1 MLQGHRDGLRRCNP
15 ARESFEGGRAYTSF
29 RRALCRATDL
39 IAMAIYHL
47 HVKVI
52 GRKSGSSAVASAA
65 YRSGSRLRDE
75 RLDRGHD
82 FSAKRGVVHSEVLL
96 PENAPAVWKDRER
109 LWNDVEAFEIRKDAQ
124 LAREVE
130 FAIPRDMSESQGIE
144 LARDFARAEFVDRG
158 MIADLNV
165 HWDFGED
172 GLAKPHA
179 HVMLTMR
186 AVDEHGFGQKV
197 RDWNRTEVVE
207 RWRERW
213 AELANE
219 RLAEL
224 DIDARIDH
232 RSLEAQGIALE
243 PQNQIGAPAKR
254 MEDRGIERERI
265 EADRAEMHREIARGN
280 GERIIANPD
289 LGLDAIT
296 HQQSTFTRRD
306 MAKFAHRH
314 SDGIDQ
320 FNAVMGAMR
329 SAPDLVELGKDARGD
344 DRFTTREMIEA
355 ERRLHRAA
363 ELMAERERHE
373 VRGADREA
381 ALAQAEQSGLVLSGE
396 QADALAHITNGRDL
410 GVVVGYAGAGKSAL
424 LGVARDVWET
434 AGYEVRGVALSG
446 IAAENLESGSGIASR
461 TIASLEH
468 GWQQGRD
475 GLTSRDVLVIDEAGM
490 VGTRQLERVLSHATE
505 AGAKVVLVGDPQQLQ
520 AIEAG
525 AAFRSIHER
534 HGGAEIGEVRRQRQ
548 DWQRDATR
556 DLANGKTGNALEAYR
571 SHGMVHEAQTRE
583 QARDDLID
591 RWNRDRQAAPE
602 RSRIILT
609 HTNDE
614 VRALNEAARMRMRAA
629 GDLGNE
635 ERVTVD
641 RGDRGF
647 ASGDRVMFLQNERG
661 LGVKNGTLGTI
672 EQVSAQSMTV
682 QTDDGRSVRVDLK
695 DYNRI
700 DHGYAAT
707 IHKAQGMTVDRTH
720 VLATPGMDAHTSYVA
735 LSRHRDGMELHHGRD
750 DFANRDRLRRTLSRD
765 RAKDMA
771 SDYEQRDPAQGYAE
785 RRGITFRERVA
796 EIVRK
801 VVPERVRNMF
811 DGLRPSAEAVP
822 GLDDPRRLEREAPER
837 KVVEDPEAVLR
848 KARTKALVRHARAV
862 DAIFDMQEMGGKA
875 SPAQVK
881 ELQEARKVFE
891 GVRPYGSHDA
901 EAAYKK
907 NPELVREAAGG
918 RVNRAIRALQLETEF
933 RSDPSRRADRFVE
946 RWQKLDHTSQR
957 QYQAGDI
964 AGYKATRSAMGDMA
978 KSLERDPQLESIL
991 ANRKRDLGI
1000 AFESGRRL
1008 GQELAFTHGID
1019 LGRGRGIG
1027 I

>member
-1 MLQGHRDGLRRCNP
+1 
-15 ARESFEGGRAYTSF
+15 
-29 RRALCRATDL
+29 
-39 IAMAIYHL
+39 MAIYHL

-65 YRSGSRLRDE
+65 YRSASRLRDDRLE
-75 RLDRGHD
+75 RSHD

-96 PENAPAVWKDRER
+96 PEHAPEAWTDRER
-109 LWNDVEAFEIRKDAQ
+109 LWNDVEAFEVRKDAQ

-130 FAIPRDMSESQGIE
+130 FALPREMTQAQGIE
-144 LARDFARAEFVDRG
+144 LARDFVQSEFVDQG

-165 HWDFGED
+165 HWDMAED
-172 GLAKPHA
+172 GTPKPHA

-197 RDWNRTEVVE
+197 RDWNRTEMVE

-213 AELANE
+213 AEFANE

-243 PQNQIGAPAKR
+243 PQSQIGAPAHR
-254 MEDRGIERERI
+254 IEGDGIE
-265 EADRAEMHREIARGN
+265 APDRAEMHREIARGN
-280 GERIIANPD
+280 GERIIADPA
-289 LGLDAIT
+289 LALDAIT
-296 HQQSTFTRRD
+296 HQQSTFTRRN
-306 MAKFAHRH
+306 MARFAHRH
-314 SDGIDQ
+314 SDGVNQ

-329 SAPDLVELGKDARGD
+329 IAPGLVELGKDGRGD
-344 DRFTTREMIEA
+344 DRFTTRDMIET
-355 ERRLHRAA
+355 EQRLHRAA
-363 ELMAERERHE
+363 EMMAKRERHE
-373 VRGADREA
+373 VNDRNREA
-381 ALAQAEQSGLVLSGE
+381 ALARAEQRGLVLSGE
-396 QADALAHITNGRDL
+396 QTDGLAHVTDGRDL
-410 GVVVGYAGAGKSAL
+410 GIVVGYAGTGKSAM
-424 LGVARDVWET
+424 LGVARETWEA

-468 GWQQGRD
+468 GWKQGRD
-475 GLTSRDVLVIDEAGM
+475 VLTGRDILVIDEAGM
-490 VGTRQLERVLSHATE
+490 VGTRQLERVLSHAAE

-520 AIEAG
+520 SIEAG
-525 AAFRSIHER
+525 AAFRSIFEH
-534 HGGAEIGEVRRQRQ
+534 HGGAEIGEVRRQRE

-556 DLANGKTGNALEAYR
+556 DLATGRTSDAIHAYDT
-571 SHGMVHEAQTRE
+571 HGMVHAAPTRE
-583 QARDDLID
+583 HARDDLID
-591 RWNRDRQAAPE
+591 RWDRDRKASPD

-614 VRALNEAARMRMRAA
+614 VRALNEAARERMRAA
-629 GDLGNE
+629 GDVGDDVRLAIVRG
-635 ERVTVD
+635 ERA
-641 RGDRGF
+641 F

-672 EQVSAQSMTV
+672 VEVSTRSMSV
-682 QTDDGRSVRVDLK
+682 RTDDGRNVSFNLK
-695 DYNRI
+695 DYDRI

-720 VLATPGMDAHTSYVA
+720 VLATPGLDAHGSYVA
-735 LSRHRDGMELHHGRD
+735 LSRHRDGMDLHYGRD
-750 DFANRDRLRRTLSRD
+750 DFAGQDQLTRTLSRD

-771 SDYEQRDPAQGYAE
+771 SDYERADPARDFAK
-785 RRGITFRERVA
+785 RRGITFRERVT

-801 VVPERVRNMF
+801 VVPEKVRGMF
-811 DGLRPSAEAVP
+811 DGLRLPP
-822 GLDDPRRLEREAPER
+822 NGGQRPERESAGMEAGHAAAAPAREAA
-837 KVVEDPEAVLR
+837 EDREEVLR
-848 KARTKALVRHARAV
+848 RARTKALIRHARAV
-862 DAIFDMQEMGGKA
+862 DSIFVVQEQGGKA
-875 SPAQVK
+875 SPEQVE

-891 GVRPYGSHDA
+891 EVRPYGSHDA

-907 NPELVREAAGG
+907 NPELASEAATG
-918 RVNRAIRALQLETEF
+918 RVARAVRALQLETEI
-933 RSDPSRRADRFVE
+933 RTDPARRADRFVE
-946 RWQKLDHTSQR
+946 RWRELGQTSQR
-957 QYQAGDI
+957 RYQAGDMS
-964 AGYKATRSAMGDMA
+964 GYKATRSAMADMA

-991 ANRKRDLGI
+991 ANRKHQLGI

>member
-1 MLQGHRDGLRRCNP
+1 
-15 ARESFEGGRAYTSF
+15 
-29 RRALCRATDL
+29 
-39 IAMAIYHL
+39 MAIYHL

-52 GRKSGSSAVASAA
+52 GRKSGASAVASAA
-65 YRSGSRLRDE
+65 YRSGSRLRDA
-75 RLDRGHD
+75 RLDRDQD
-82 FSAKRGVVHSEVLL
+82 FSAKRGVVHSEVML
-96 PENAPAVWKDRER
+96 PENAPQAWRDRER

-130 FAIPRDMSESQGIE
+130 FAIPREMTQAQGIE
-144 LARDFARAEFVDRG
+144 LARDFVRGEFVDRG

-165 HWDFGED
+165 HWDMAED
-172 GLAKPHA
+172 GMPKPHA

-186 AVDEHGFGQKV
+186 SVDESGFGQKV
-197 RDWNRTEVVE
+197 RDWNRTAMVE

-243 PQNQIGAPAKR
+243 PQSQIGAPAKR
-254 MEDRGIERERI
+254 IEDRGIEGQGI
-265 EADRAEMHREIARGN
+265 KADRAELHREIARGN
-280 GERIIANPD
+280 GARIIADPS

-296 HQQSTFTRRD
+296 QQQSTFTRRD
-306 MAKFAHRH
+306 LAKFAHRH

-320 FNAVMGAMR
+320 FNQVMGAMR
-329 SAPDLVELGKDARGD
+329 RAPNLVELGKDARGEN
-344 DRFTTREMIEA
+344 RFTTREMIEA
-355 ERRLHRAA
+355 EQRLHRAA

-373 VRGADREA
+373 VGNADREA
-381 ALAQAEQSGLVLSGE
+381 ALARAELRGLVLSGE
-396 QADALAHITNGRDL
+396 QTDALAHVTDGRDL
-410 GVVVGYAGAGKSAL
+410 GLVVGHAGTGKSAM
-424 LGVARDVWET
+424 LGVARETWEA
-434 AGYEVRGVALSG
+434 AGYEVRGAALSG

-461 TIASLEH
+461 TIASMEH
-468 GWQQGRD
+468 GWEQGRD
-475 GLTSRDVLVIDEAGM
+475 LLTSRDVLMIDEAGM
-490 VGTRQLERVLSHATE
+490 VGTRQLERVLSHAAE

-534 HGGAEIGEVRRQRQ
+534 RGGAEIGEVRRQRE

-556 DLANGKTGNALEAYR
+556 DLANGKTGTALEAYR
-571 SHGMVHEAQTRE
+571 SRGMVHEAQTRE
-583 QARDDLID
+583 QARGDLIERWD
-591 RWNRDRQAAPE
+591 RERQVAPE

-614 VRALNEAARMRMRAA
+614 VRILNEAARERMRAA
-629 GDLGNE
+629 GDLGDDVRLTA
-635 ERVTVD
+635 ERGA
-641 RGDRGF
+641 RYF
-647 ASGDRVMFLQNERG
+647 ASRDRVMFLQNERA
-661 LGVKNGTLGTI
+661 LGVKNGTLGII

-682 QTDDGRSVRVDLK
+682 QTDDGRSVRFDLK
-695 DYNRI
+695 DYNKI

-720 VLATPGMDAHTSYVA
+720 VLATPGMDAQSSYVA
-735 LSRHRDGMELHHGRD
+735 LSRHRDSVDLHYSRD
-750 DFANRDRLRRTLSRD
+750 DFATEDRLARTLSRD

-771 SDYEQRDPAQGYAE
+771 SDYEQRDPAQSYAE

-801 VVPERVRNMF
+801 VVPEKVRNMF
-811 DGLRPSAEAVP
+811 DGPRSPSGLSSMDGGRRP
-822 GLDDPRRLEREAPER
+822 EREAPER
-837 KVVEDPEAVLR
+837 ERSVTAAERPETEAPER
-848 KARTKALVRHARAV
+848 KAAEDLEKEMRRFRTRMLVRHARAV
-862 DAIFDMQEMGGKA
+862 DAIFEAQEMGGQA
-875 SPAQVK
+875 SPEQVK
-881 ELQEARKVFE
+881 ELQRARKIFE
-891 GVRPYGSHDA
+891 EVRPYGSVDA

-907 NPELVREAAGG
+907 DPDLAHEAAGG
-918 RVNRAIRALQLETEF
+918 RVNRAIRALQLETEL
-933 RSDPSRRADRFVE
+933 RIDPGRRADRFVE
-946 RWQKLDHTSQR
+946 DWQKLDQASLR

-964 AGYKATRSAMGDMA
+964 SGYKTTRSAMADMA
-978 KSLERDPQLESIL
+978 RGLERDPQLESL
-991 ANRKRDLGI
+991 LENRKRELGI

-1008 GQELAFTHGID
+1008 GLELGFTHGID
-1019 LGRGRGIG
+1019 LGRGRGLG

>member
-1 MLQGHRDGLRRCNP
+1 
-15 ARESFEGGRAYTSF
+15 
-29 RRALCRATDL
+29 
-39 IAMAIYHL
+39 MAIYHL

-65 YRSGSRLRDE
+65 YRSGSRLREE
-75 RLDRGHD
+75 RLDRSHD
-82 FSAKRGVVHSEVLL
+82 FTAKRGVVHSEVML
-96 PENAPAVWKDRER
+96 PENAPEAWSDRER
-109 LWNDVEAFEIRKDAQ
+109 LWNDVEAFEVRKDAQ

-130 FAIPRDMSESQGIE
+130 FAIPREMTQAQGIE
-144 LARDFARAEFVDRG
+144 LARDFARGEFVDRG

-165 HWDFGED
+165 HWDMAED
-172 GLAKPHA
+172 GMPKPHA

-186 AVDEHGFGQKV
+186 AVDENGFGRKV
-197 RDWNRTEVVE
+197 RDWNRTEMVE

-213 AELANE
+213 TELVNE

-243 PQNQIGAPAKR
+243 PQSQIGAPAKR
-254 MEDRGIERERI
+254 IEDWGVEGGGI

-280 GERIIANPD
+280 GSRIIADPSV
-289 LGLDAIT
+289 GLDAIT
-296 HQQSTFTRRD
+296 HQQSTFTRND

-320 FNAVMGAMR
+320 FNEVMGAMR
-329 SAPDLVELGKDARGD
+329 SAPNLVELGKDARGE

-355 ERRLHRAA
+355 EQRLHRAA
-363 ELMAERERHE
+363 KLMAEREHHA
-373 VRGADREA
+373 VDDGDRQA
-381 ALAQAEQSGLVLSGE
+381 GLSRAEQRGLVLSGE
-396 QADALAHITNGRDL
+396 QVNALAHITDGHDL
-410 GVVVGYAGAGKSAL
+410 GIVVGYAGTGKSAM
-424 LGVARDVWET
+424 LGVAREAWES
-434 AGYEVRGVALSG
+434 AGYEVRGMALSG

-461 TIASLEH
+461 TIASMVH

-475 GLTSRDVLVIDEAGM
+475 LPTTRDVLVIDEAGM
-490 VGTRQLERVLSHATE
+490 VGTRQLERVLSHAAE
-505 AGAKVVLVGDPQQLQ
+505 AGAKVVLIGDPRQLQ

-525 AAFRSIHER
+525 AAFRSIHEH
-534 HGGAEIGEVRRQRQ
+534 HGGAEIGEVRRQRE

-556 DLANGKTGNALEAYR
+556 DLANGRTGYTLEAYR
-571 SHGMVHEAQTRE
+571 AHGMVHEAATRE
-583 QARDDLID
+583 QASGDLID
-591 RWNRDRQAAPE
+591 RWDRDRQASPDK
-602 RSRIILT
+602 SRIILT

-614 VRALNEAARMRMRAA
+614 VRALNEAARERMRAA
-629 GDLGNE
+629 GDLGNDVRLTV
-635 ERVTVD
+635 ERGS
-641 RGDRGF
+641 RHF

-661 LGVKNGTLGTI
+661 LGVKNGTLGTV

-682 QTDDGRSVRVDLK
+682 QTDDYRSVRFDLR

-700 DHGYAAT
+700 DHGYAST
-707 IHKAQGMTVDRTH
+707 IHKAQGMTVDRAH
-720 VLATPGMDAHTSYVA
+720 VLATPGMDAHGSYVA
-735 LSRHRDGMELHHGRD
+735 LSRHRDGVDLHFGRD
-750 DFANRDRLRRTLSRD
+750 DFASQDRLVRTLSRN

-771 SDYEQRDPAQGYAE
+771 SDYERADPAQNYAE
-785 RRGITFRERVA
+785 RRGIAFRERVA

-822 GLDDPRRLEREAPER
+822 GTDSARRPLRETPER
-837 KVVEDPEAVLR
+837 KVVEEPEAALR
-848 KARTKALVRHARAV
+848 KARSKALVRHARAV
-862 DAIFDMQEMGGKA
+862 NAIFETQERGSKA
-875 SPAQVK
+875 SPDQVK

-891 GVRPYGSHDA
+891 KVRPYGSYDA

-907 NPELVREAAGG
+907 NPELAVEAASG
-918 RVNRAIRALQLETEF
+918 NSARAIRALQLETEL
-933 RSDPSRRADRFVE
+933 RTNPSRRADRFVE
-946 RWQKLDHTSQR
+946 RWQKLDHASER
-957 QYQAGDI
+957 QYQAGDMS
-964 AGYKATRSAMGDMA
+964 GYKATRSAMGDMA

-1008 GQELAFTHGID
+1008 GQELAFGID
-1019 LGRGRGIG
+1019 IGRGRGLG

>member
-1 MLQGHRDGLRRCNP
+1 
-15 ARESFEGGRAYTSF
+15 
-29 RRALCRATDL
+29 
-39 IAMAIYHL
+39 MAIYHL

-65 YRSGSRLRDE
+65 YRSASRLRDE
-75 RLDRGHD
+75 RQGRAHD
-82 FSAKRGVVHSEVLL
+82 FSGKRGVVYSEVML
-96 PENAPAVWKDRER
+96 PEHAPEAWNDRER
-109 LWNDVEAFEIRKDAQ
+109 LWNDVEAFEARRDAQ

-130 FAIPRDMSESQGIE
+130 FAIPREMNEAQGIE
-144 LARDFARAEFVDRG
+144 LARDFARAEFIDRG

-165 HWDFGED
+165 HWDYDAD
-172 GLAKPHA
+172 GMPKPHA

-186 AVDEHGFGQKV
+186 AVDDGGFGRKV
-197 RDWNRTEVVE
+197 RDWNRTNMVE

-213 AELANE
+213 AEIANA

-243 PQNQIGAPAKR
+243 PQSQIGAPAKR
-254 MEDRGIERERI
+254 IEVRGIEGEGL
-265 EADRAEMHREIARGN
+265 EADRAEMHRQIARGN

-314 SDGIDQ
+314 SDGIEQ
-320 FNAVMGAMR
+320 FNEVVGAMR
-329 SAPDLVELGKDARGD
+329 NAPDLVALGKDARGE
-344 DRFTTREMIEA
+344 DRFTSSAMIEA
-355 ERRLHRAA
+355 EQRLHRAA

-373 VRGADREA
+373 VNGTDRRA
-381 ALAQAEQSGLVLSGE
+381 ALARAEVRGLVLSGE
-396 QADALAHITNGRDL
+396 QFDALGHITDGRDL
-410 GVVVGYAGAGKSAL
+410 GVVVGHAGTGKSAM
-424 LGVARDVWET
+424 LGVAREAWEA
-434 AGYEVRGVALSG
+434 AGYEVRGAALSG

-468 GWQQGRD
+468 GWSQGRD
-475 GLTSRDVLVIDEAGM
+475 LLTTRDVLVVDEAGM
-490 VGTRQLERVLSHATE
+490 VGTRQLERVLSHATD

-520 AIEAG
+520 SIEAG

-534 HGGAEIGEVRRQRQ
+534 HGGAEIGEVRRQRE
-548 DWQRDATR
+548 DWQRVATR
-556 DLANGKTGNALEAYR
+556 DLANGKTGHALEAYR
-571 SHGMVHEAQTRE
+571 SHRMVHEARTRE
-583 QARDDLID
+583 QARGDLID
-591 RWNRDRQAAPE
+591 RWDRDRQASPD

-614 VRALNEAARMRMRAA
+614 VRALNEAARERMRTAD
-629 GDLGNE
+629 DLGDE
-635 ERVTVD
+635 VRVAVERGG
-641 RGDRGF
+641 RSF

-672 EQVSAQSMTV
+672 EQVTPQSMSV
-682 QTDDGRSVRVDLK
+682 RTDDGRSVAFDLR

-707 IHKAQGMTVDRTH
+707 IHKAQGMSVDRTH
-720 VLATPGMDAHTSYVA
+720 VLATPGMDAHASYVA
-735 LSRHRDGMELHHGRD
+735 LSRHRDGVDLHYGRD
-750 DFANRDRLRRTLSRD
+750 DFANQDRLTRTLSRD

-771 SDYEQRDPAQGYAE
+771 SDYEQIDPAQSYAE

-801 VVPERVRNMF
+801 IVPEKVRNMF
-811 DGLRPSAEAVP
+811 DGLRPSADAVP
-822 GLDDPRRLEREAPER
+822 GSDDARRPDRKAPESER
-837 KVVEDPEAVLR
+837 SGTGAEQREIEASERRVVEDPEKELR
-848 KARTKALVRHARAV
+848 HVRTRALVRHARAV
-862 DAIFDMQEMGGKA
+862 DAIFEAQEMGGKA
-875 SPAQVK
+875 SPEQVK

-891 GVRPYGSHDA
+891 RVRPYGSHDA
-901 EAAYKK
+901 EAAYMK
-907 NPELVREAAGG
+907 NPELVREAARGQ
-918 RVNRAIRALQLETEF
+918 VNRAIRALQLETEI
-933 RSDPSRRADRFVE
+933 RIDPSRRADRFIE
-946 RWQKLDHTSQR
+946 RWQKLDQTSQR

-964 AGYKATRSAMGDMA
+964 SGYKAMRSAMGDMA
-978 KSLERDPQLESIL
+978 KSLERDPQMESIL
-991 ANRKRDLGI
+991 ANRKIELGI

-1008 GQELAFTHGID
+1008 GLELAFTHGLD

-1027 I
+1027 L

>member
-1 MLQGHRDGLRRCNP
+1 
-15 ARESFEGGRAYTSF
+15 
-29 RRALCRATDL
+29 
-39 IAMAIYHL
+39 MAIYHL

-75 RLDRGHD
+75 RLERSHD
-82 FSAKRGVVHSEVLL
+82 FSGKRGVVHSEVML
-96 PENAPAVWKDRER
+96 PKNAPKTWSDRER
-109 LWNDVEAFEIRKDAQ
+109 LWNDVEAFEVRKDAQ

-130 FAIPRDMSESQGIE
+130 FALPREMSKRDGIE
-144 LARDFARAEFVDRG
+144 LARDFVRGEFVDRG

-165 HWDFGED
+165 HWDMAED
-172 GLAKPHA
+172 GTPKPHA

-186 AVDEHGFGQKV
+186 AVDDSGFGRKV
-197 RDWNRTEVVE
+197 RDWNRTEMVE

-219 RLAEL
+219 RLVEL

-232 RSLEAQGIALE
+232 RSFEAQGLALE
-243 PQNQIGAPAKR
+243 PQSQIGAPAHR
-254 MEDRGIERERI
+254 IEDRGIAGEGI
-265 EADRAEMHREIARGN
+265 EADRAEMHREIARNN
-280 GERIIANPD
+280 GARIIADPSFA
-289 LGLDAIT
+289 LDAIT
-296 HQQSTFTRRD
+296 HQQSTFTQRD
-306 MAKFAHRH
+306 MAVFAHRH

-320 FNAVMGAMR
+320 FNSVMGAMR
-329 SAPDLVELGKDARGD
+329 GAPDLVELGRDARGE
-344 DRFTTREMIEA
+344 DRFTTRAMIEA
-355 ERRLHRAA
+355 EQRLHRAA
-363 ELMAERERHE
+363 KLMAERHRHG
-373 VRGADREA
+373 VRDRARVAARARVEA
-381 ALAQAEQSGLVLSGE
+381 RGLVLSGE
-396 QADALAHITNGRDL
+396 QADALAHVTDGRDL
-410 GVVVGYAGAGKSAL
+410 GVVVGHAGTGKSAM
-424 LGVARDVWET
+424 LGLAREVWEA

-461 TIASLEH
+461 TIASMEH
-468 GWQQGRD
+468 SWEQGRD
-475 GLTSRDVLVIDEAGM
+475 LLTSRDVLVIDEAGM
-490 VGTRQLERVLSHATE
+490 VGTRQLERVLSHTAE
-505 AGAKVVLVGDPQQLQ
+505 AGAKVVLVGDPAQLQ

-534 HGGAEIGEVRRQRQ
+534 HGGAEIGEVRRQRE

-556 DLANGKTGNALEAYR
+556 DLATGKTGNALEAYR
-571 SHGMVHEAQTRE
+571 SRGMVHEAQTRE
-583 QARDDLID
+583 QARSDLIE
-591 RWNRDRQAAPE
+591 RWDRDRQASPD

-614 VRALNEAARMRMRAA
+614 VRSLNEAARERMRAA
-629 GDLGNE
+629 GDLGDDVRLTV
-635 ERVTVD
+635 ERGE
-641 RGDRGF
+641 RHF

-661 LGVKNGTLGTI
+661 LGVKNGTLGI
-672 EQVSAQSMTV
+672 VEQVSAQSMTV
-682 QTDDGRSVRVDLK
+682 RTDDGRSVQFDLK
-695 DYNRI
+695 DYNKI

-720 VLATPGMDAHTSYVA
+720 VLATPGMDAHSSYVA

-750 DFANRDRLRRTLSRD
+750 DFANQDRLVRILSRD

-771 SDYEQRDPAQGYAE
+771 SDYERADPLQSYAE

-801 VVPERVRNMF
+801 VVPEKLRDMF
-811 DGLRPSAEAVP
+811 DGLRSPSDVP
-822 GLDDPRRLEREAPER
+822 GLDGGRKPERDTPERERSGTGAERPETAAPER
-837 KVVEDPEAVLR
+837 KVAEDPEKEMRRLR
-848 KARTKALVRHARAV
+848 TRALIRHARAV
-862 DAIFDMQEMGGKA
+862 DAIFEAQEMGGKA
-875 SPAQVK
+875 NPGQVK
-881 ELQEARKVFE
+881 ELQNARRVFE
-891 GVRPYGSHDA
+891 EVRPYGSHDA

-907 NPELVREAAGG
+907 NPELVRDAAGG
-918 RVNRAIRALQLETEF
+918 RVNRAIRALQLETEL
-933 RSDPSRRADRFVE
+933 RSDPGRRADRFVE
-946 RWQKLDHTSQR
+946 SWQELDQSSQR
-957 QYQAGDI
+957 QYQAGDMS
-964 AGYKATRSAMGDMA
+964 GYKSTRSAMGDMA

-1008 GQELAFTHGID
+1008 GQELAFVHGID